1 MPDVK
6 GTALL
11 PKGEANGFAALA
23 DELLKDPRRKR
34 AALIIFDLKRGTED
48 YDQSDTVATVRIRRV
63 ELLLPTDLK
72 TAELMLRRAQG
83 ARTTGDE
90 QLEFEFE
97 REIEEAFEAMREPDS
112 PVDPEE
118 GDGGD
123 GEGKGKPRGR
133 K

>member
-6 GTALL
+6 PTALL
-11 PKGEANGFAALA
+11 PKGEANGFAANA

-48 YDQSDTVATVRIRRV
+48 YDQADTLVTIRVRRV
-63 ELLLPTDLK
+63 ELLLPADLK
-72 TAELMLRRAQG
+72 NAELMLRRAQG

-97 REIEEAFEAMREPDS
+97 KEIEEAFDLMREPENPD
-112 PVDPEE
+112 DPDEP
-118 GDGGD
+118 
-123 GEGKGKPRGR
+123 GEPKGKGKGG
-133 K
+133 KS

>member
-11 PKGEANGFAALA
+11 PKGEANGFAANA

-48 YDQSDTVATVRIRRV
+48 YDQADTVVTVRIKRA
-63 ELLLPTDLK
+63 ELLLPADLK
-72 TAELMLRRAQG
+72 DAELMLRRAQG

-90 QLEFEFE
+90 QLEFKFE

-112 PVDPEE
+112 PDDPDE
-118 GDGGD
+118 GD
-123 GEGKGKPRGR
+123 GKGKPRGR

>member
-1 MPDVK
+1 MTFTD
-6 GTALL
+6 
-11 PKGEANGFAALA
+11 
-23 DELLKDPRRKR
+23 
-34 AALIIFDLKRGTED
+34 
-48 YDQSDTVATVRIRRV
+48 
-63 ELLLPTDLK
+63 LLLPTDLK

>member
-11 PKGEANGFAALA
+11 PKGEANGFAANA

-48 YDQSDTVATVRIRRV
+48 YDQADTTATVRIRRV

-72 TAELMLRRAQG
+72 DAELMLRRAQSS
-83 ARTTGDE
+83 RTTGDE
-90 QLEFEFE
+90 QLEFKFE